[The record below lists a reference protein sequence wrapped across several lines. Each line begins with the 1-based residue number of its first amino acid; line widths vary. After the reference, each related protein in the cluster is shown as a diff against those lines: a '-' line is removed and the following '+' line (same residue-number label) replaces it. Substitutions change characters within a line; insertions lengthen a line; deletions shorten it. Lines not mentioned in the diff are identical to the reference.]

1 MQKRFAACLA
11 ILLMVLT
18 WVAGGNNSSVKAA
31 ESVTN
36 DTAMRTEQYTVDVTV
51 NRDQSYTITEKIKV
65 SFLQDRHGI
74 YRYIPNKG
82 KMFYAE
88 NGKTKQMPYYAK
100 VKM

>member
-74 YRYIPNKG
+74 YR
-82 KMFYAE
+82 
-88 NGKTKQMPYYAK
+88 
-100 VKM
+100 